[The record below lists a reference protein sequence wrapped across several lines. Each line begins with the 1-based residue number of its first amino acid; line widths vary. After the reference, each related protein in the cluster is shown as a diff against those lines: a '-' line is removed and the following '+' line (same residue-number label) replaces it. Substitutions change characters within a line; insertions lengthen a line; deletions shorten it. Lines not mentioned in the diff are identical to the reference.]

1 MVEVVHKDI
10 EKFSDNLHAMAM
22 EGSLKARSDDYGWFV
37 SDKYILPYFIDKRL
51 IFRKMVFMTG
61 CLPRVEGVT
70 PEDEKAFLDEV
81 IDYVKKNMKEVD
93 FIGKAQ
99 SVAVF
104 NACPSG
110 AECVPWGTYI
120 IDLDKSE
127 EEILASFEG
136 KTRQGVRKGIKR
148 GVTVETTDDIDMV
161 YKVIKDTFERQNSP
175 YMAQY
180 DYFKNLYDNMK
191 DHIKLYVAK
200 ADDEVQGVYIIAY
213 DKESAYSWYSGSA
226 ARMVN
231 GANNL
236 LHYQI
241 MVDMSKMGIK
251 KFNLVG
257 ARLNVKP
264 GTKYANINKFKLG
277 FKPKIIEGYAFRY
290 VFKPWKFALYNIAI
304 KAYFKRKGMKYVDPI
319 DQIKNNE
326 YD

>member
-1 MVEVVHKDI
+1 MVEVLHEGI
-10 EKFSDNLHAMAM
+10 ENYTQDLHAMAK

-37 SDKYILPYFIDKRL
+37 SEKYILPYFIDKRL
-51 IFRKMVFMTG
+51 IFKRMVFMTG
-61 CLPRVEGVT
+61 CLPRVANLT
-70 PEDEKAFLDEV
+70 PEDEKSFLDEV
-81 IDYVKKNMKEVD
+81 IEYIKTNMKEVD
-93 FIGKAQ
+93 FIAKAQ

-104 NACPSG
+104 NACPTG

-148 GVTVETTDDIDMV
+148 GVIVETTDDIELV
-161 YKVIKDTFERQNSP
+161 FNVIKDTFVRQNSP
-175 YMAQY
+175 YMASY
-180 DYFKNLYDNMK
+180 DYFKKLYDNMK
-191 DHIKLYVAK
+191 DNIKLYVAK
-200 ADDEVQGVYIIAY
+200 ADDTVQGVYIIAY
-213 DKESAYSWYSGSA
+213 DKDSAYSWYSGSA

-277 FKPKIIEGYAFRY
+277 FKPQIIEGYAFRY
-290 VFKPWKFALYNIAI
+290 VFKPWKYKLYNLAI
-304 KAYFKRKGMKYVDPI
+304 KTYLKTKGMTYTDPI
-319 DQIKNNE
+319 DQIKYNE

>member
-1 MVEVVHKDI
+1 MVEVVKKDI
-10 EKFSDNLHAMAM
+10 ESYIDNLHVMAK

-37 SDKYILPYFIDKRL
+37 SDQYILPYFIDKRL
-51 IFRKMVFMTG
+51 IFKKMVFMTG
-61 CLPRVEGVT
+61 CLPRVENLSS
-70 PEDEKAFLDEV
+70 EDEKKFLDEV
-81 IDYVKKNMKEVD
+81 IAYVKKHMKEVD

-104 NACPSG
+104 HACPEG

-148 GVTVETTDDIDMV
+148 GVTVETTDDIDLV
-161 YKVIKDTFERQNSP
+161 FNVIKDTFTRQNSP
-175 YMAQY
+175 YMASY
-180 DYFKNLYDNMK
+180 DYFSNLYKNLKDN
-191 DHIKLYVAK
+191 IKLYVAK
-200 ADDEVQGVYIIAY
+200 ADDQVQGVYIIAY

-257 ARLNVKP
+257 ARLNVKK
-264 GTKYANINKFKLG
+264 GTKYEGINKFKLG
-277 FKPKIIEGYAFRY
+277 FKPEIIEGIAFRY

-304 KAYFKRKGMKYVDPI
+304 KTYFKRKGMKYTDPI
-319 DQIKNNE
+319 DQIKYNE

>member
-1 MVEVVHKDI
+1 MVEVIHHDV
-10 EKFSDNLHAMAM
+10 EKYIDNLHVMAK

-51 IFRKMVFMTG
+51 IFKKMVFMTG
-61 CLPRVEGVT
+61 CLPRVSGLT
-70 PEDEKAFLDEV
+70 FEDEKKFLNDV
-81 IDYVKKNMKEVD
+81 ITYIKNNMHEVD

-104 NACPSG
+104 HACPDG

-136 KTRQGVRKGIKR
+136 KTRQGVRKGIKK
-148 GVTVETTDDIDMV
+148 GVTVETTDDLDLV
-161 YKVIKDTFERQNSP
+161 FNVIKDTFTRQNSP
-175 YMAQY
+175 YMASY
-180 DYFKNLYDNMK
+180 DYFKRLYDNLK
-191 DHIKLYVAK
+191 DNIKLYVAK
-200 ADDEVQGVYIIAY
+200 ADGKVQGVYIIAF
-213 DKESAYSWYSGSA
+213 DDESAYSWYSGSA

-241 MVDMSKMGIK
+241 MVDMMKMGK
-251 KFNLVG
+251 KYFNLVG

-264 GTKYANINKFKLG
+264 GTKYEGINKFKLG
-277 FKPKIIEGYAFRY
+277 FKPSIEEGFAFRY
-290 VFKPWKFALYNIAI
+290 IFKPWKFKLYNLAV
-304 KAYFKRKGMKYVDPI
+304 KMYFMKKGMKYIDPI
-319 DQIKNNE
+319 DQIKYNK

>member
-1 MVEVVHKDI
+1 MIEVVHHDI
-10 EKFSDNLHAMAM
+10 EKYTDDLHAMAK

-37 SDKYILPYFIDKRL
+37 SEAYILPYFIDKRL
-51 IFRKMVFMTG
+51 IFKKMVFMTG
-61 CLPRVEGVT
+61 CLPRKEGLR
-70 PEDEKAFLDEV
+70 PEDEKRFLNEV
-81 IDYVKKNMKEVD
+81 IDYVKENMKEVD

-104 NACPSG
+104 SACPDG

-120 IDLDKSE
+120 IDIDKSE

-136 KTRQGVRKGIKR
+136 KTRQGVRKGIKK
-148 GVTVETTDDIDMV
+148 GVTIETTDDIDLV
-161 YKVIKDTFERQNSP
+161 FQVIKDTFVRQNSP

-180 DYFKNLYDNMK
+180 EYFKNLYENMK
-191 DHIKLYVAK
+191 DNIKLYVAK
-200 ADDEVQGVYIIAY
+200 ADGEVQAVYIIAY
-213 DKESAYSWYSGSA
+213 DKDSAYSWYSGSA

-277 FKPKIIEGYAFRY
+277 FKPEIIEGYAFRY
-290 VFKPWKFALYNIAI
+290 IFKPWKFALYNLAI
-304 KAYFKRKGMKYVDPI
+304 KAYFKKKGMTYVDPI